1 MKENTFLNHI
11 CDKDLTSRLYKE
23 LLQLIKKKE
32 REKETNFLNEH
43 FSKEDT
49 QTANKHMERFSISLV
64 NRKVHIKT
72 KMRYHFTPTEM
83 ARINR
88 SDNNRA

>member
-1 MKENTFLNHI
+1 MIRTLHLGYVKTYYSSL
-11 CDKDLTSRLYKE
+11 
-23 LLQLIKKKE
+23 KKKE
-32 REKETNFLNEH
+32 REPGFSNEH
-43 FSKEDT
+43 FSKEDI

-64 NRKVHIKT
+64 NRKLQIKS

-88 SDNNRA
+88 SDNNRG